1 MSKPEADKDKTPS
14 FYQRYRWP
22 LLIGGGLLLGA
33 AIGGGLLALAIFL
46 GPWVLG
52 GALIAT
58 LVKFVGI
65 PLAIAIGAAAGAVLG
80 TLVTGAI
87 LGVRHIIKSQKKPD
101 ALKRRS
107 LTLSKEAEADEEAEK
122 RKAIADTAAI
132 AAEEG
137 FKSLMEASADG
148 TYAPLETGRLGR
160 KESASSAGS
169 TKGDLKVPFALALP
183 GAPTPEKSHRA
194 IVSSPRTGLHHTWQR
209 GWFSR
214 FSYGN
219 LPTTLPAKSMASENR
234 LNAWQRIALYPV
246 ATRLANAAFHR
257 MSERTKLIPN
267 VAKRSTNIFT
277 G

>member
-87 LGVRHIIKSQKKPD
+87 LGVRHIIKSQKKTGC
-101 ALKRRS
+101 S
-107 LTLSKEAEADEEAEK
+107 EEALINAFQ
-122 RKAIADTAAI
+122 RSR
-132 AAEEG
+132 G
-137 FKSLMEASADG
+137 RRGGREAQSD
-148 TYAPLETGRLGR
+148 
-160 KESASSAGS
+160 S
-169 TKGDLKVPFALALP
+169 
-183 GAPTPEKSHRA
+183 
-194 IVSSPRTGLHHTWQR
+194 
-209 GWFSR
+209 
-214 FSYGN
+214 
-219 LPTTLPAKSMASENR
+219 
-234 LNAWQRIALYPV
+234 
-246 ATRLANAAFHR
+246 
-257 MSERTKLIPN
+257 
-267 VAKRSTNIFT
+267 
-277 G
+277 